1 MPKDV
6 LLISNSTLFSRGYL
20 DHVADEIKSILGT
33 ARQVLFFPF
42 ALHDMDAYASKAAE
56 RFQSLGYKL
65 SSIHQFAPAE
75 RRLAIA
81 RAESFFI
88 GGGNT
93 FRLLTALYRDHFLER
108 IRTKV
113 SQGTPY
119 IGSSAGSNVAG
130 PTIKTTKDM
139 PIIQPPS
146 FDALGIFA
154 YQISPHFQDPDP
166 TSKHM
171 GETQEERI
179 LQFLE
184 ENTTPVVGLR
194 EGSWIRQKNGTAV
207 LEGPHQARV
216 FRRGVAPQEVDAGTD
231 LNRSLEPRP

>member
-1 MPKDV
+1 MTDL
-6 LLISNSTLFSRGYL
+6 LLISNSTLYGRGYL
-20 DHVADEIKSILGT
+20 EHVGDEIRDILRGRRS
-33 ARQVLFFPF
+33 ALFFPY
-42 ALHDMDAYASKAAE
+42 ALHDMDSYAAKARGHFEALG
-56 RFQSLGYKL
+56 FQLR
-65 SSIHQFAPAE
+65 SIHQIEPAD
-75 RRLAIA
+75 RKAAVLS
-81 RAESFFI
+81 AEAFFI

-93 FRLLTALYRDHFLER
+93 FRLLNALFRDDLLGV
-108 IRTKV
+108 IREKFAA
-113 SQGTPY
+113 GAPY

-146 FDALGIFA
+146 FDGLGIFS

-231 LNRSLEPRP
+231 LNRSLEPR

>member
-1 MPKDV
+1 MTDL
-6 LLISNSTLFSRGYL
+6 LLISNSTVYGRGYL
-20 DHVADEIKSILGT
+20 EHVGDEIRDILGGRR
-33 ARQVLFFPF
+33 AVLFFPY
-42 ALHDMDAYASKAAE
+42 ALHDMDSYAAKARD
-56 RFQSLGYKL
+56 RFDALGFQL
-65 SSIHQFAPAE
+65 QSIHQFERARRKAAVLSAE
-75 RRLAIA
+75 A
-81 RAESFFI
+81 FFI

-93 FRLLTALYRDHFLER
+93 FRLLNALYRDDLLSA
-108 IRTKV
+108 IREKFAT
-113 SQGTPY
+113 GTPY

-216 FRRGVAPQEVDAGTD
+216 FRRAVAPQEVDAGTD

>member
-1 MPKDV
+1 MTDL
-6 LLISNSTLFSRGYL
+6 LLISNSTVYGRGYL
-20 DHVADEIKSILGT
+20 EHVGDEIRDILGGRR
-33 ARQVLFFPF
+33 AVLFFPY
-42 ALHDMDAYASKAAE
+42 ALHDMDSYAAKARD
-56 RFQSLGYKL
+56 RFDALGFQL
-65 SSIHQFAPAE
+65 QSIHQFERARRKAAVLSAE
-75 RRLAIA
+75 A
-81 RAESFFI
+81 FFI

-93 FRLLTALYRDHFLER
+93 FRLL
-108 IRTKV
+108 
-113 SQGTPY
+113 
-119 IGSSAGSNVAG
+119 
-130 PTIKTTKDM
+130 
-139 PIIQPPS
+139 
-146 FDALGIFA
+146 
-154 YQISPHFQDPDP
+154 
-166 TSKHM
+166 KHM